1 MSSEPSVSSGAAPVA
16 LVTGAG
22 RGIGEAAAIELSAAG
37 YRVALTSRTRE
48 QLDEVASRC
57 VGDTLVIPGDVTDP
71 VFPDA
76 LVEQVLRARGRLD
89 VLVANAGS
97 GTSAPLTRTSD
108 EQWQSMLELNLTSVF
123 RCVRASA
130 RVMSQQESGAIVIVA
145 SIAGRVGEP
154 YISAY
159 TASKHGVLGL
169 MRSAAAE
176 LVGKGIRVNAVCP
189 GYVDS
194 PMTDSTIASVSR
206 TTGRPESEVRQTLAQ
221 KQAHGKLITP
231 GEVAD
236 AILMC
241 VRNGGLNAQAITIDG
256 GTIQA

>member
-1 MSSEPSVSSGAAPVA
+1 MSSDTRSDSPVA

-22 RGIGEAAAIELSAAG
+22 RGIGEAAAVDLSAAG
-37 YRVALTSRTRE
+37 YRIALTSRSRD
-48 QLDEVASRC
+48 QLEAVAAQC
-57 VGDTLVIPGDVTDP
+57 AGETLVIPGDITDP
-71 VFPDA
+71 GFPDA
-76 LVEQVLRARGRLD
+76 LVGQITDTWGRLD

-97 GTSAPLTRTSD
+97 GTSAPLTRTTD
-108 EQWQSMLELNLTSVF
+108 EQWQSMLDLNLTSVF
-123 RCVRASA
+123 RCVRAAA
-130 RVMSQQESGAIVIVA
+130 RVMTAQHSGAIVIVA

-176 LVGKGIRVNAVCP
+176 LVGKGVRVNAVCP
-189 GYVDS
+189 GYVDT
-194 PMTDSTIASVSR
+194 PMTDSTVASVSQ
-206 TTGRPESEVRQTLAQ
+206 TTGRDPDEVRQTLAD

-231 GEVAD
+231 GEVSD
-236 AILMC
+236 AIAMC